1 MKAKCD
7 ITLGKYDDIINL
19 PHHQSSKRPHMSM
32 RDRAAQFA
40 PFAALTG
47 YGSAINETKRLTDKK
62 IELNDDEKQELNAKL
77 NYIANNLDSKPKVA
91 FAFFVPD
98 AQKSGGA
105 YINVTGIV
113 KKIDTYENCVVLE
126 DERRIAFDDIIGIE
140 SEIFIALE

>member
-1 MKAKCD
+1 M
-7 ITLGKYDDIINL
+7 GKYDDIINL

-77 NYIANNLDSKPKVA
+77 NYIADNLGSKPKVT
-91 FAFFVPD
+91 FTFFNPD

-126 DERRIAFDDIIGIE
+126 DDRHISFDDVIGIE
-140 SEIFIALE
+140 SELFIALE

>member
-1 MKAKCD
+1 
-7 ITLGKYDDIINL
+7 
-19 PHHQSSKRPHMSM
+19 MSM

>member
-1 MKAKCD
+1 M
-7 ITLGKYDDIINL
+7 GKYDDIINL

-77 NYIANNLDSKPKVA
+77 NYIADNLGSKPEVA
-91 FAFFVPD
+91 FTFFVPD

-105 YINVTGIV
+105 YVNVTRIV

-126 DERRIAFDDIIGIE
+126 DDRHIAFDDIIGIE
-140 SEIFIALE
+140 SELLISLE